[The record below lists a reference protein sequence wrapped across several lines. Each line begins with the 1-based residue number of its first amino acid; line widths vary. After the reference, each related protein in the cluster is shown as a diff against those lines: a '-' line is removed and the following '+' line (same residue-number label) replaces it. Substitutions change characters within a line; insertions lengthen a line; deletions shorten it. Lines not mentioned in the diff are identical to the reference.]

1 MHKISLRCVL
11 PSIQNVVVTNLYQK
25 MTLPQLL
32 RFLRP
37 NLRKPDTARPTVP
50 ETTVVNV
57 IDATESTSEVVEDYI
72 VTE

>member
-1 MHKISLRCVL
+1 MHKISSRCVL

-25 MTLPQLL
+25 MTLPRLL
-32 RFLRP
+32 QFLRP

-72 VTE
+72 MTE